1 MKKIY
6 FLLLLIA
13 STFSTANAQTFE
25 WGTATWNIPDGK
37 VFENIDEFNVDGLV
51 LTYPNPTNYT
61 LTFFHVIGVN
71 YDLYVDDA
79 TEPLKEQASARGNTV
94 VNFDYPYVDGH
105 KYKIVTTGAVLV
117 SIIPLTLPITPDTLS
132 LNTDSYTLSF
142 EIKGPELV
150 KTIDVD
156 AKMSLAITDQN
167 ADLTF
172 SLIDVNA
179 VTSALGVGS
188 IAEANIYGLRPS
200 GAYVTYE
207 WYGPDGFDGWR
218 DADGEYTNWGGGYNH
233 LDGHNAYPAVYCIKI
248 NQTCDSI
255 TYFFYD
261 YWKEYDPDAGNEM
274 GGGSV
279 VTPVKRR
286 APETS
291 YNSVI
296 WDWVDEEDGT
306 TYQYT
311 RMYRCNEGEDYKASF
326 AIVANKKMVKINAT
340 LHFVSQEDYL
350 TGINTLKPTEAEVVA
365 TEYYSVGGV
374 RLSSPQRGINIVKSR
389 LADGRTVT
397 RKVLVR

>member
-37 VFENIDEFNVDGLV
+37 VYENIDEFNVDGLV
-51 LTYPNPTNYT
+51 LTYPNPANYT
-61 LTFFHVIGVN
+61 LTFFNAIGVD

-79 TEPLKEQASARGNTV
+79 AEPIKEEASSRANTV
-94 VNFDYPYVDGH
+94 VTFNYPFVEGH
-105 KYKIVTTGAVLV
+105 KYKVVTTGAALV
-117 SIIPLTLPITPDTLS
+117 FANIATYTTDTLS
-132 LNTDSYTLSF
+132 TNSDSYSISF

-172 SLIDVNA
+172 SLIDVNS
-179 VTSALGVGS
+179 VTSALGVES
-188 IAEANIYGLRPS
+188 IAETNIYGLKLN
-200 GAYVTYE
+200 GAYVTYD
-207 WYGPDGFDGWR
+207 WYGPDYFDGWR
-218 DADGEYTNWGGGYNH
+218 DADGEYTTWGGGYNR
-233 LDGHNAYPAVYCIKI
+233 LDGHNAYPAVYCIKL
-248 NQTCDSI
+248 NQTADTVS
-255 TYFFYD
+255 YFFYD
-261 YWKEYDPDAGNEM
+261 YWREYDPNASEEI
-274 GGGSV
+274 GGGGV
-279 VTPVKRR
+279 ITPVKRR
-286 APETS
+286 APQTS

-296 WDWVDEEDGT
+296 WNWYDEENDT
-306 TYQYT
+306 TYQYD
-311 RMYRCNEGEDYKASF
+311 RKYRCNEGQDYKASF

-365 TEYYSVGGV
+365 TEYYSVGGA

-397 RKVLVR
+397 RKILVR

>member
-13 STFSTANAQTFE
+13 TSFSTANAQTFE

-37 VFENIDEFNVDGLV
+37 VFENIDEFNVDGVV
-51 LTYPNPTNYT
+51 LTYPNPANYT
-61 LTFFHVIGVN
+61 LTFLNAIGVS

-79 TEPLKEQASARGNTV
+79 TEPLKETASAQSSAAVSFG
-94 VNFDYPYVDGH
+94 YPFVEGH
-105 KYKIVTTGAVLV
+105 KYKIVTTGAALV
-117 SIIPLTLPITPDTLS
+117 FANLATYKTDTLS
-132 LNTDSYTLSF
+132 LNSDSYTLSF

-156 AKMSLAITDQN
+156 AKMSLAITNQE
-167 ADLTF
+167 AEKTV
-172 SLIDVNA
+172 SLIDVNE
-179 VTSALGVGS
+179 VLSALGVGS
-188 IAEANIYGLRPS
+188 IAEANIYGLKLN

-207 WYGPDGFDGWR
+207 WYGPDYFDGWR
-218 DADGEYTNWGGGYNH
+218 DADGEYTSYNGGWNR

-248 NQTCDSI
+248 NQACDSI

-261 YWKEYDPDAGNEM
+261 YWKEYDPNAGTEI
-274 GGGSV
+274 GGGGV
-279 VTPVKRR
+279 ITPVKHR

-296 WDWVDEEDGT
+296 WDWVDEGDGT

-311 RMYRCNEGEDYKASF
+311 RMYRCNEGQDYKASF

-350 TGINTLKPTEAEVVA
+350 TGVAALKHSDDEVVT
-365 TEYYSVGGV
+365 TEYYSVGGA

>member
-13 STFSTANAQTFE
+13 TSFSTANAQTFE

-37 VFENIDEFNVDGLV
+37 VFENIDEFNVDGVV
-51 LTYPNPTNYT
+51 LTYPNPANYT
-61 LTFFHVIGVN
+61 LTFLNAIGVS

-79 TEPLKEQASARGNTV
+79 TEPLKETASAQSSAAVSFG
-94 VNFDYPYVDGH
+94 YPFVEGH
-105 KYKIVTTGAVLV
+105 KYKIVTTGAALV
-117 SIIPLTLPITPDTLS
+117 FANLATYKTDTLS
-132 LNTDSYTLSF
+132 LNSDSYTLSF

-156 AKMSLAITDQN
+156 AKMSLAITNQE
-167 ADLTF
+167 AEKTV
-172 SLIDVNA
+172 SLIDVNE
-179 VTSALGVGS
+179 VLSALGVGS
-188 IAEANIYGLRPS
+188 IAEANIYGLKLN

-207 WYGPDGFDGWR
+207 WYGPDYFDGWR
-218 DADGEYTNWGGGYNH
+218 DADGEYTSYNGGWNR

-248 NQTCDSI
+248 NQACDSI

-261 YWKEYDPDAGNEM
+261 YWKEYDPNAGTEI
-274 GGGSV
+274 GGGGV
-279 VTPVKRR
+279 ITPVKHR

-296 WDWVDEEDGT
+296 WDWVDEGDGT

-311 RMYRCNEGEDYKASF
+311 RMYRCNEGQDYKASF

-350 TGINTLKPTEAEVVA
+350 TGVAALKPSDGEAVA
-365 TEYYSVGGV
+365 TEYYSIGGA

>member
-13 STFSTANAQTFE
+13 TSFSTANAQTFE

-37 VFENIDEFNVDGLV
+37 EFENIDEFNVDGVV
-51 LTYPNPTNYT
+51 LTYPNPANYT
-61 LTFFHVIGVN
+61 LTFLNAIGVS

-79 TEPLKEQASARGNTV
+79 TEPLKETASAQSSAAVSFG
-94 VNFDYPYVDGH
+94 YPFVEGH
-105 KYKIVTTGAVLV
+105 KYKIVTTGAALV
-117 SIIPLTLPITPDTLS
+117 FANLATYKTDTLS
-132 LNTDSYTLSF
+132 LNSDSYTLSF

-156 AKMSLAITDQN
+156 AKMSLAITNQE
-167 ADLTF
+167 AEKTV
-172 SLIDVNA
+172 SLIDVNE
-179 VTSALGVGS
+179 VLSALGVGS
-188 IAEANIYGLRPS
+188 IAEANIYGLKLN

-207 WYGPDGFDGWR
+207 WYGPDYFDGWR
-218 DADGEYTNWGGGYNH
+218 DADGEYTSYNGGWNR

-248 NQTCDSI
+248 NQACDSI

-261 YWKEYDPDAGNEM
+261 YWKEYDPNAGTEI
-274 GGGSV
+274 GGGGV
-279 VTPVKRR
+279 ITPVKHR

-296 WDWVDEEDGT
+296 WDWVDEGDGT

-311 RMYRCNEGEDYKASF
+311 RMYRCNEGQDYKASF

-350 TGINTLKPTEAEVVA
+350 TGVAALKHSDDEVVT
-365 TEYYSVGGV
+365 TEYYSVGGA

>member
-37 VFENIDEFNVDGLV
+37 VYENIDEFNVDGVV
-51 LTYPNPTNYT
+51 LTYPNPANYT
-61 LTFFHVIGVN
+61 LTFLNAIGVS

-79 TEPLKEQASARGNTV
+79 TEPLKETASAQSSAAVSFG
-94 VNFDYPYVDGH
+94 YPFVEGH
-105 KYKIVTTGAVLV
+105 KYKIVTTGAALV
-117 SIIPLTLPITPDTLS
+117 FANLATYKTDTLS
-132 LNTDSYTLSF
+132 LNSDSYTLSF

-156 AKMSLAITDQN
+156 AKMSLAITNQE
-167 ADLTF
+167 AEKTV
-172 SLIDVNA
+172 SLIDVNE
-179 VTSALGVGS
+179 VLSALGVGS
-188 IAEANIYGLRPS
+188 IAEANIYGLKLN

-207 WYGPDGFDGWR
+207 WYGPDYFDGWR
-218 DADGEYTNWGGGYNH
+218 DADGEYTSYNGGWNR

-248 NQTCDSI
+248 NQACDSI

-261 YWKEYDPDAGNEM
+261 YWKEYDPNAGTEI
-274 GGGSV
+274 GGGGV
-279 VTPVKRR
+279 ITPVKHR

-296 WDWVDEEDGT
+296 WDWVDEGDGT

-311 RMYRCNEGEDYKASF
+311 RMYRCNEGQDYKASF

-350 TGINTLKPTEAEVVA
+350 TGVAALKPSDGEVVA
-365 TEYYSVGGV
+365 TEYYSVGGA

>member
-13 STFSTANAQTFE
+13 TSFSTANAQTFE

-37 VFENIDEFNVDGLV
+37 VFENIDEFNVDGV
-51 LTYPNPTNYT
+51 ILTYPNPTNYF
-61 LTFFHVIGVN
+61 LSPLNMIGVDF
-71 YDLYVDDA
+71 DLYVDDA
-79 TEPLKEQASARGNTV
+79 TEPLKAEASARASTIV
-94 VNFDYPYVDGH
+94 KFDYPFVEGH
-105 KYKIVTTGAVLV
+105 KYKIVTTGAVLGFANLATF
-117 SIIPLTLPITPDTLS
+117 STDTLS

-150 KTIDVD
+150 KTINVD

-188 IAEANIYGLRPS
+188 IAETNIYGLKLN
-200 GAYVTYE
+200 GAYVTYD
-207 WYGPDGFDGWR
+207 WYGPDYFDGWR
-218 DADGEYTNWGGGYNH
+218 DADGEYTTWGGGYNH
-233 LDGHNAYPAVYCIKI
+233 LDGHNAYPAVYCIKL
-248 NQTCDSI
+248 NQTADTVS
-255 TYFFYD
+255 YFFYD
-261 YWKEYDPDAGNEM
+261 YWREYDPNASEEI
-274 GGGSV
+274 GGGGV
-279 VTPVKRR
+279 ITPVKRR
-286 APETS
+286 APQTS

-296 WDWVDEEDGT
+296 WNWYDEENDT
-306 TYQYT
+306 TYQYD
-311 RMYRCNEGEDYKASF
+311 RKYRCNEGQDYKASF

-350 TGINTLKPTEAEVVA
+350 TGINTLKTSEAEVVA
-365 TEYYSVGGV
+365 SEYYSVGGAS
-374 RLSSPQRGINIVKSR
+374 LSSPQRGINIVKSR

-397 RKVLVR
+397 HKVLVR

>member
-37 VFENIDEFNVDGLV
+37 VFENIDEFNVDGVV
-51 LTYPNPTNYT
+51 LTYPNPANYT
-61 LTFFHVIGVN
+61 LTFLNAIGVS

-79 TEPLKEQASARGNTV
+79 TEPLKETASAQSSAAVSFG
-94 VNFDYPYVDGH
+94 YPFVEGH
-105 KYKIVTTGAVLV
+105 KYKIVTTGAALV
-117 SIIPLTLPITPDTLS
+117 FANLATYKTDTLS

-156 AKMSLAITDQN
+156 AKMSLAITNQEVEK
-167 ADLTF
+167 TV
-172 SLIDVNA
+172 SLIDVNE
-179 VTSALGVGS
+179 VLSALGVGS
-188 IAEANIYGLRPS
+188 IAEANIYGLKLN

-207 WYGPDGFDGWR
+207 WYGPDYFDGWR
-218 DADGEYTNWGGGYNH
+218 DADGEYTSYNGGWNR

-248 NQTCDSI
+248 NQACDSI

-261 YWKEYDPDAGNEM
+261 YWKEYDPNAGTEI
-274 GGGSV
+274 GGGGV
-279 VTPVKRR
+279 ITPVKHR

-296 WDWVDEEDGT
+296 WDWVDEGDGT

-311 RMYRCNEGEDYKASF
+311 RMYRCNEGQDYKASF

-350 TGINTLKPTEAEVVA
+350 TGVAALKHSDDEVVT
-365 TEYYSVGGV
+365 TEYYSVGGA